1 MFIYSRYRP
10 TSQLL
15 AFSILLHFLLRYI
28 GEKAEI
34 RNVGKEFCYFKN
46 KVINEFVE
54 KSKERGDK
62 MKERDREKE
71 RKV

>member
-1 MFIYSRYRP
+1 
-10 TSQLL
+10 
-15 AFSILLHFLLRYI
+15 LLHFLLRYI